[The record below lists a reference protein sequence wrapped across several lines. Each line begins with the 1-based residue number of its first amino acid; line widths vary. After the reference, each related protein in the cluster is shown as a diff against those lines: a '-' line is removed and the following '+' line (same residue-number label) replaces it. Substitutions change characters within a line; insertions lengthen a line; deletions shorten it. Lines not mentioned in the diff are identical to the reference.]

1 MVQEVDTIL
10 STIKGNVTATMNI
23 LKAWEKNFMF
33 DRKEGKV
40 CMVKCVCVCVW
51 FDRKEGKVCMVEC
64 VCVWFDRK
72 EGKVCVC
79 VCAYVRQVRFACLFV
94 HCAL

>member
-23 LKAWEKNFMF
+23 LKAWEKNFM
-33 DRKEGKV
+33 
-40 CMVKCVCVCVW
+40 